1 MRNLFFR
8 EKKNKNSG
16 FTLVEMIVVLVI
28 LGILASAAVYS
39 IISYINLSRFRSNNE
54 NALSVYQSAQA
65 AVNHM
70 EKAGTSDKLATDIIA
85 KGTASPFNN
94 QNADGIDN
102 IYNSVYFDSFPTAN
116 NAPGESAHMRFA
128 VTYTPG
134 GNDDQ
139 SKLIKDLISA
149 DFSST
154 DLFNGIITIEFDV
167 EKMLNNLGTVD
178 YSVNVYSAFYDIKR
192 KNWSDAAATHNGISG
207 VVPYRD
213 EDYRF
218 SDSYIG
224 YCNGNSTPTAV
235 DSVLLP
241 DDSEIKSTIVTLRN
255 GETLDLTWS
264 ATAEGLPITGVPSN
278 IHYIFSLYDY
288 DQKEKQANNKIC
300 DLVVTEY
307 SILDNLTA
315 TSPSGINWYEKLA
328 FEKKD
333 FIPNNIKNLAINGVN
348 YPVVY
353 TSETVRDRRG
363 VQINIYKATI
373 KTTAKVYLH
382 RVTNPNALDN
392 FVTGYNNLSFANLT
406 QPDNYYTFPLTIS
419 YEIHE
424 GDGVADRIS
433 YTLSLD
439 AMMSRNIYNYVE
451 KNSSAIRTLNYSFN
465 RLYKNAALGTKVV
478 PKNIYAE
485 MVMAPNNFKNLDS
498 TYNDAS
504 GFTQSDVFLAER
516 ALDDP
521 VYLNN
526 DGTYSYLYN
535 LVDKD
540 RGKKYAVVNSYFGDL
555 GNGTFGSDKENSAE
569 EVSAIIT
576 SYRHLSNMRL
586 LRDYDHPVRY
596 SICRDLNWYTIGN
609 GNTYNSEVVVYS
621 GETGDSELTG
631 HSPVHWPVSSE
642 YTLGYGSYRQR
653 LDVVSFPSIPHT
665 QIKSTLIAEDN
676 TLAPSDAA
684 DKTSVINNVQMRLPS
699 FYDTDKNSYG
709 LICTNNGHIINI
721 RANGLTLILDNL
733 PDGSPDDR
741 EKIKD
746 AVEQLRNP
754 NTTVRSTAT
763 PAWQPSSPVGGFVG
777 ANSGIIGSETET
789 DINKNTFRFSNCVV
803 MSGHWEGSEW
813 VVFRT
818 SAVGIIIGD
827 NNGPKNDTTR
837 SAYGLLETTGMFAST
852 GYVDVSGAIGFSKA
866 DIDALIRVDNTKDV
880 SKKIIEF
887 KNNVSSLIFCTSDA
901 MGGAI
906 GSVENSAIS
915 QSVSATPFTLTA
927 DTMGRIQSAPGLNP
941 VYAIDV
947 KLDSNSYVV
956 CKTDDKPKISTT
968 DDPASIEAKRPSGFG
983 GAIGRLT
990 GYRGDI
996 LSISVENN
1004 GLIISSAGTTY
1015 AKCLGGAIGIIFNGT
1030 ISNAYIKVVNNG
1042 QIGSDTTYAN
1052 STGGAVGRINNLN
1065 GATGTVNIDVINN
1078 GQISGNSTKTT
1089 DRIGIGGAV
1098 GSIVATN
1105 KNISSMPNMPFYN
1118 IISVNNGTISGKTI
1132 TQGGNEGTNNYGV
1145 GGAVGHIQLMPTNSV
1160 IYCLNTSGSSV
1171 TANGNNAGGCLGNQ
1185 CGGMCRNP
1193 GTTNTTITAN
1203 LQNGVSVTAT
1213 GANAGGCIGNSGC
1226 VNGHMQIRTIVTGT
1240 VSVTASSDAGGIAGR
1255 FKVASNNET
1264 SNVYLLTQ
1272 TSGSA
1277 INIKAAGSASSDP
1290 IATNENAGG
1299 LFGLVSDGS
1308 NTVGF
1313 GVGLN
1318 MPSQTGSNVLIVRV
1332 DSYDNAGGMIGDWK
1346 HSGAVSPAMNVVL
1359 HPSSYVHAHNDNA
1372 GGLIGLLEGSKTI
1385 SSNMTV
1391 CDAAVTS
1398 TDTPFVMAGTP
1409 STALLPAHGSNAGGI
1424 IGHSTKG
1431 CTISGAL
1438 EFNTEKISVASIAG
1452 NAGGC
1457 IGNIEGGA
1465 TITGTVV
1472 TTGTG
1477 FGDDTLGTYNIFGT
1491 GNVGGVIGYSSKLTM
1506 KGIVSN
1512 SMSSLRILGAE
1523 STGGCIGQFSDGQ
1536 ISDTGIVN
1544 FSESDAVIRG
1554 TTNTGGCI
1562 GLLSASGVVYGKVLF
1577 QGKNNLIEG
1586 SSDNVGG
1593 VIGASIGKDKNTVK
1607 AAPSSSIRFLAEES
1621 LIKGQNNTGGV
1632 FGLVQNGK
1640 SNDSATISFS
1650 GVKSSVNGNDNV
1662 GGIIGQCN
1670 NYNHSNSIVQL
1681 SPGTSCTISGSNCVG
1696 GIMGLSVG
1704 DDTQF
1709 PNKAGNS
1716 EILLEG
1722 DVLNISGKEF
1732 VGGII
1737 GKIDNKAHYSGSEIV
1752 VNGNSELNIN
1762 SSDGIAGGL
1771 IGYMANMNLGG
1782 GTTLTMK
1789 CENSSV
1795 TINGKTAAGG
1805 LIGVVNGPI
1814 QGYFSMSVDSSST
1827 FSVTASGDDAGAG
1840 GIAGINNSTIQRDNN
1855 VNGTVYIPQGGSIS
1869 VKAEHGYAGG
1879 LLGIN
1884 NGTFQYRSTYKF
1896 AINASVTDKTGF
1908 VTAPHLMVIGLKN
1921 GTDQYYTYIINGTE
1935 YAYNFTP

>member
-465 RLYKNAALGTKVV
+465 RLYKNGALGTKVV

-485 MVMAPNNFKNLDS
+485 MVMAPNNFKNLNS

-555 GNGTFGSDKENSAE
+555 GNGTFGSDKENSTE
-569 EVSAIIT
+569 EVSAVIT
-576 SYRHLSNMRL
+576 SYRHLSNMRV

-642 YTLGYGSYRQR
+642 YALGYGSYRQR

-676 TLAPSDAA
+676 TLAPTDAA

-721 RANGLTLILDNL
+721 RANGLTLLLDNL

-852 GYVDVSGAIGFSKA
+852 GYIDVGGTIGYSIA
-866 DIDALIRVDNTKDV
+866 NIDAQIRVDNTKDRD
-880 SKKIIEF
+880 KAIITF
-887 KNNVSSLIFCTSDA
+887 DNNATSVIFGTADA
-901 MGGAI
+901 IGGAI
-906 GSVENSAIS
+906 GSINGGGLS
-915 QSVSATPFTLTA
+915 QNVSCGSNAPFTLTP
-927 DTMGRIQSAPGLNP
+927 DSLGRIRTTLGLNP
-941 VYAIDV
+941 VYAIDI
-947 KLDSNSYVV
+947 KLDANSYII
-956 CKTDDKPKISTT
+956 CKTDDPPKKV
-968 DDPASIEAKRPSGFG
+968 DNNRPSGFG
-983 GAIGRLT
+983 GAIGRI
-990 GYRGDI
+990 GNYSRDI
-996 LSISVENN
+996 LSIQVENA
-1004 GLIISSAGTTY
+1004 GRILSSEGSTY
-1015 AKCLGGAIGIIFNGT
+1015 GKSLGGAIGVIIHGT
-1030 ISNAYIKVVNNG
+1030 ISEAYIKVVNDG
-1042 QIGSDTTYAN
+1042 QIGSENVTYAD
-1052 STGGAVGRINNLN
+1052 STGGAVGRINDLK
-1065 GATGTVNIDVINN
+1065 GLLGRVNIDIINN
-1078 GQISGNSTKTT
+1078 GQISGNCTRSNSRT
-1089 DRIGIGGAV
+1089 GVGGAV
-1098 GSIVATN
+1098 GTIMEAYG
-1105 KNISSMPNMPFYN
+1105 KMPAYYINSFD
-1118 IISVNNGTISGKTI
+1118 NGTISGKTL
-1132 TQGGNEGTNNYGV
+1132 TPGGNEGTNDFGV
-1145 GGAVGHIQLMPTNSV
+1145 GGAVGHLHYIPANSAFYSIV
-1160 IYCLNTSGSSV
+1160 TSGNTI
-1171 TANGNNAGGCLGNQ
+1171 TANGNNAGGCIGSEAS
-1185 CGGMCRNP
+1185 GVS
-1193 GTTNTTITAN
+1193 GTGTTTITTN
-1203 LQNGVSVTAT
+1203 LQNGTSVIAT
-1213 GANAGGCIGNSGC
+1213 GANAGGVFGNAGC
-1226 VNGHMQIRTIVTGT
+1226 VSRNVIVRAIVTGN
-1240 VSVTASSDAGGIAGR
+1240 VTINAASDAGGISGR
-1255 FKVASNNET
+1255 FKIGSDNST
-1264 SNVYLLTQ
+1264 SKVYLLTE
-1272 TSGSA
+1272 TSGSVLT
-1277 INIKAAGSASSDP
+1277 IKASAGKAADP
-1290 IATNENAGG
+1290 ALGNDNAGG
-1299 LFGLVSDGS
+1299 LFGIVSDGGKD
-1308 NTVGF
+1308 VEF
-1313 GVGLN
+1313 GVELN
-1318 MPSQTGSNVLIVRV
+1318 LPTQTGNNVMIVKV
-1332 DSYDNAGGMIGDWK
+1332 ESYDNAGGMIGDWK
-1346 HSGAVSPAMNVVL
+1346 HSGAVSPTMNVVL
-1359 HPSSYVHAHNDNA
+1359 HPSSYVHARNDNA

-1409 STALLPAHGSNAGGI
+1409 ATALLPAHGSNAGGI
-1424 IGHSTKG
+1424 IGHSTKE

-1593 VIGASIGKDKNTVK
+1593 VIGASIGKDKYTVK

>member
-485 MVMAPNNFKNLDS
+485 MVMAPNNFKNLNS

-555 GNGTFGSDKENSAE
+555 GNGTFGSDKENSTE
-569 EVSAIIT
+569 EVSAVIT

-609 GNTYNSEVVVYS
+609 GNTYNSEVVVYT

-852 GYVDVSGAIGFSKA
+852 GYIDVGGTIGYSIA
-866 DIDALIRVDNTKDV
+866 NIDAQIHVDNTKDRD
-880 SKKIIEF
+880 KAIITF
-887 KNNVSSLIFCTSDA
+887 DNNATSVIFGTADA
-901 MGGAI
+901 IGGAI
-906 GSVENSAIS
+906 GSINGGGLS
-915 QSVSATPFTLTA
+915 QNVSCGSNAPFTLTP
-927 DTMGRIQSAPGLNP
+927 DSLGRIRTTLGLNP
-941 VYAIDV
+941 VYAIDI
-947 KLDSNSYVV
+947 KLDANSYII
-956 CKTDDKPKISTT
+956 CKTDDPPKKV
-968 DDPASIEAKRPSGFG
+968 DNNRPSGFG
-983 GAIGRLT
+983 GAIGRI
-990 GYRGDI
+990 GNYSRDI
-996 LSISVENN
+996 LSIQVENA
-1004 GLIISSAGTTY
+1004 GRILSSEGSTY
-1015 AKCLGGAIGIIFNGT
+1015 GKSLGGAIGVIIHGT
-1030 ISNAYIKVVNNG
+1030 ISEAYIKVVNDG
-1042 QIGSDTTYAN
+1042 QIGSENVTYAD
-1052 STGGAVGRINNLN
+1052 STGGAVGRINDLQ
-1065 GATGTVNIDVINN
+1065 GLLGRFNIDIINN
-1078 GQISGNSTKTT
+1078 GQISGNCTRSNSRT
-1089 DRIGIGGAV
+1089 GVGGAV
-1098 GSIVATN
+1098 GTIMEAYG
-1105 KNISSMPNMPFYN
+1105 KMPAYYINSFD
-1118 IISVNNGTISGKTI
+1118 NGTISGKTL
-1132 TQGGNEGTNNYGV
+1132 TPGGNEGTNNFGV
-1145 GGAVGHIQLMPTNSV
+1145 GGAVGHLHYIPANSAF
-1160 IYCLNTSGSSV
+1160 YCIVTSGNTI
-1171 TANGNNAGGCLGNQ
+1171 TANGNNAGGCIGSEAS
-1185 CGGMCRNP
+1185 GVS
-1193 GTTNTTITAN
+1193 GTGTTTITAN
-1203 LQNGVSVTAT
+1203 LQNGTSVIAT
-1213 GANAGGCIGNSGC
+1213 GANAGGVFGNAGC
-1226 VNGHMQIRTIVTGT
+1226 VSRNVIVRAIVTGN
-1240 VSVTASSDAGGIAGR
+1240 VTINAASDAGGISGR
-1255 FKVASNNET
+1255 FKIGSDNST
-1264 SNVYLLTQ
+1264 SKVYLLTE
-1272 TSGSA
+1272 TSGSVLT
-1277 INIKAAGSASSDP
+1277 IKASAGKAVDP
-1290 IATNENAGG
+1290 SLGNDNAGG
-1299 LFGLVSDGS
+1299 LFGIVSDGGKDVEFS
-1308 NTVGF
+1308 
-1313 GVGLN
+1313 VGLN
-1318 MPSQTGSNVLIVRV
+1318 LPTQTGNNVMIVKV
-1332 DSYDNAGGMIGDWK
+1332 ESYDNAGGMIGDMK
-1346 HSGAVSPAMNVVL
+1346 HQGNTVPEMTVVF
-1359 HPSSYVHAHNDNA
+1359 HPSSYVRAHNDNA
-1372 GGLIGLLEGSKTI
+1372 GGCIGHLECIKTF
-1385 SSNMTV
+1385 SSNITV
-1391 CDAAVTS
+1391 CDAAATS
-1398 TDTPFVMAGTP
+1398 TDTPFVMAGTLATP
-1409 STALLPAHGSNAGGI
+1409 TVSGHGSNAGGC
-1424 IGHSTKG
+1424 IGNSIMNT
-1431 CTISGAL
+1431 TFSGAII
-1438 EFNTEKISVASIAG
+1438 FNTEKISVASVL
-1452 NAGGC
+1452 NNVGGC

-1465 TITGTVV
+1465 TITGTVI

-1477 FGDDTLGTYNIFGT
+1477 FGDAVLGTNNIFGAS
-1491 GNVGGVIGYSSKLTM
+1491 NVGGAIGSATNLMM
-1506 KGIVSN
+1506 KGIITV
-1512 SMSSLRILGAE
+1512 SMSNLHIQGTG
-1523 STGGCIGQFSDGQ
+1523 STGGCIGELKGGQ
-1536 ISDTGIVN
+1536 IADAGIVH
-1544 FSESDAVIRG
+1544 FSESDAVIKG
-1554 TTNTGGCI
+1554 GLNTGGCI
-1562 GLLSASGVVYGKVLF
+1562 GLLSIDGKINGIVIF
-1577 QGKNNLIEG
+1577 EGKNNSIEG
-1586 SSDNVGG
+1586 TSDNVGGIVGGMIGDATHTTRIGSTASIRYLAEDSTVKGKNNTGGIFGLLETGNTGNYAIVTYSGKNSTISGSDNVGG
-1593 VIGASIGKDKNTVK
+1593 VIGKCDNFKLDKSK
-1607 AAPSSSIRFLAEES
+1607 IQLAPDTYCRIE
-1621 LIKGQNNTGGV
+1621 GV
-1632 FGLVQNGK
+1632 
-1640 SNDSATISFS
+1640 
-1650 GVKSSVNGNDNV
+1650 
-1662 GGIIGQCN
+1662 
-1670 NYNHSNSIVQL
+1670 
-1681 SPGTSCTISGSNCVG
+1681 
-1696 GIMGLSVG
+1696 
-1704 DDTQF
+1704 
-1709 PNKAGNS
+1709 
-1716 EILLEG
+1716 
-1722 DVLNISGKEF
+1722 EF

-1737 GKIDNKAHYSGSEIV
+1737 GLAVGDITNFPNTAENHNEVYLDNDTLVITAKGYAGGFVGALDNSAHFSGSEIV
-1752 VNGNSELNIN
+1752 VTNGSQLSIT
-1762 SSDGIAGGL
+1762 SSDKAAGGQ

-1782 GTTLTMK
+1782 GTHLTLTCAK
-1789 CENSSV
+1789 STVS
-1795 TINGKTAAGG
+1795 INGKTASGG
-1805 LIGVVNGPI
+1805 LVGIVSGPI
-1814 QGYFSMSVDSSST
+1814 SGYFHLNVDSASSFT
-1827 FSVTASGDDAGAG
+1827 VSATGNDAGAG
-1840 GIAGINNSTIQRDNN
+1840 GLVGINNNSISRSNN
-1855 VNGTVYIPQGGSIS
+1855 TTGTVKVPDGGSITI
-1869 VKAEHGYAGG
+1869 KAVNGYAGG
-1879 LLGIN
+1879 LIGIN
-1884 NGTFQYRSTYKF
+1884 NGTFSYSNAYVF
-1896 AINASVTDKTGF
+1896 EINANITDKNGSVTEPYK
-1908 VTAPHLMVIGLKN
+1908 MVIGYKV
-1921 GTDQYYTYIINGTE
+1921 GTDEKYSYSINGHT
-1935 YAYNFTP
+1935 YLYNYTPTP